1 MQERA
6 SQEAVLWHD
15 YIVFASLYG
24 IADKVAK
31 ELRDI
36 NPQALETAMGMD
48 YMTMNRVVFMSNSMA
63 NSITS
68 AVVSHAQTSTS
79 VGGGGG
85 FSSFGG
91 GGGFSGGGFGGG
103 SR

>member
-1 MQERA
+1 M
-6 SQEAVLWHD
+6 LWHD

-31 ELRDI
+31 ELKDI
-36 NPQALETAMGMD
+36 NPEAFETAVGMD
-48 YMTMNRVVFMSNSMA
+48 YPTMNNVVYISNNMA

-68 AVVSHAQTSTS
+68 AVVSHAQTSVS